1 MDDTM
6 QIVLEW
12 EREKAQ
18 NTSDNIQSKDIHWS
32 GMHVYIHIYVERNTK
47 ENWGEGSDIQV

>member
-18 NTSDNIQSKDIHWS
+18 NTSDNIQSKAIHWS